1 MQELEEII
9 YIVKVTQKENLY
21 LINKLEELREIITN
35 KIR

>member
-21 LINKLEELREIITN
+21 LINKLEELREIINN
-35 KIR
+35 K